1 MRKNRDLNKITSMFT
16 LVMSLIVLMFAVDE
30 FFRDNDIFNFFTFNL
45 IGLLII
51 FAYQVGLVRKS
62 INSKK

>member
-1 MRKNRDLNKITSMFT
+1 MRVNRNLHKITSIFT
-16 LVMSLIVLMFAVDE
+16 LVMSLIVLLFAVDE
-30 FFRDNDIFNFFTFNL
+30 FIRDNEILNYFTLNL

-62 INSKK
+62 LSSKK

>member
-1 MRKNRDLNKITSMFT
+1 MRVNRNLHKITSIFT
-16 LVMSLIVLMFAVDE
+16 LVMSLIVLLFAVDE
-30 FFRDNDIFNFFTFNL
+30 FFRDNDIFNYFTFNL

-62 INSKK
+62 LNSKK